1 MPAYAGARVF
11 RDAMLKLSGTDYT
24 NQAWEISM
32 EGDTPIQQQR
42 TLVPDG
48 GISDVDTALYK
59 ISLEG
64 LQDWETTGLAKFL
77 WTNRG
82 AQVAFVFA
90 PRKGSGLAQFSGTLI
105 AVAPPAG
112 GKQGEFLQIQL
123 ELPIIGEP
131 TLGTQP

>member
-11 RDAMLKLSGTDYT
+11 RDAMFKLSGTDFA
-24 NQAWEISM
+24 NQAWEITM
-32 EGDTPIQQQR
+32 DGDTPIQQQR

-48 GISDVDTALYK
+48 GISDVDTPLYK

-90 PRKGSGLAQFSGTLI
+90 ARKGSGLAQHSGTLI
-105 AVAPPAG
+105 CVAPPAG
-112 GKQGEFLQIQL
+112 GKQGEFLQMQM